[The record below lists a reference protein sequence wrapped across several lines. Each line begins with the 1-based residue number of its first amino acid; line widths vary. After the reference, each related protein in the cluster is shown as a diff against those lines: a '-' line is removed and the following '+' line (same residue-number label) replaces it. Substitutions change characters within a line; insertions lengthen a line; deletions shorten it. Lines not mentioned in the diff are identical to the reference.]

1 MFYFCSVIY
10 QTIDPTEQFDR
21 PGSIKMN
28 ITALFRDLTALTAMA
43 FAGYAVML
51 VS

>member
-10 QTIDPTEQFDR
+10 QTAESTAFFDQ
-21 PGSIKMN
+21 PGSTTMDV
-28 ITALFRDLTALTAMA
+28 TALFRDLTALTAMA